1 MKESEKENL
10 LYRFL
15 GGIVVFVAC
24 IIVVF
29 AAYLVKAAVMTAA
42 AYMVSGGSHILCMIA
57 LVAGIIAI
65 SAYLYRSST
74 RKR

>member
-1 MKESEKENL
+1 MNDSEKEDL
-10 LYRFL
+10 LYTLL

-29 AAYLVKAAVMTAA
+29 ATCLVKAAVMTAA
-42 AYMVSGGSHILCMIA
+42 AYMASGGSHILCMLA
-57 LVAGIIAI
+57 LAAGIIAI
-65 SAYLYRSST
+65 SAYLYRSNA